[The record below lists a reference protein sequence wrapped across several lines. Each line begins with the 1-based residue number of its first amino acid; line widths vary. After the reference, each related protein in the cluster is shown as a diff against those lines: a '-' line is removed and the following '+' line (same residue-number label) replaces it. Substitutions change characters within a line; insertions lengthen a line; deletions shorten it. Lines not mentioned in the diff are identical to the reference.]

1 MSAKKIYYGILGLVL
16 LMAVLVAG
24 SVFVANLFL
33 EKQKDKL
40 AQVKAEN
47 RVIEEQQTYLI
58 QAKKDLEEYS
68 ELAEISQAIVP
79 QDKDQAKTVREINS
93 IAQQSGIKLDS
104 ITFPASSLGTPS
116 GSSNSSGSSSA
127 GNSSPTSSSGL
138 TQLVPVEGISG
149 VYALE
154 ITISALNP
162 VPYYQFLG
170 FLDRLEGNRRTAH
183 VQNIVLNPTED
194 GNSLS
199 FVLTLN
205 AYVKP

>member
-40 AQVKAEN
+40 AQVKVEN

>member
-24 SVFVANLFL
+24 SVFGANLFL
-33 EKQKDKL
+33 EGQKEKL
-40 AQVKAEN
+40 AQVKVEN

-68 ELAEISQAIVP
+68 ELAQISQAIVP

-93 IAQQSGIKLDS
+93 IAQKSGIRLDA
-104 ITFPASSLGTPS
+104 ITFPASSLGAAPQA
-116 GSSNSSGSSSA
+116 GSSDSSSSGS
-127 GNSSPTSSSGL
+127 TSTAAPPSGL

-154 ITISALNP
+154 ITISALQP

-170 FLDRLEGNRRTAH
+170 FLERLESNRRTAH

-194 GNSLS
+194 GSSLS